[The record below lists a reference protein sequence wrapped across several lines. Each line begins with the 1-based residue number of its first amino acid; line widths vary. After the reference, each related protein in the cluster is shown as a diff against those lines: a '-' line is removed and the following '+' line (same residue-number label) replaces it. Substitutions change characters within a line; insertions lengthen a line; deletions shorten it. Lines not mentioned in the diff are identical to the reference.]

1 MPPQRRGL
9 FRHELVIQIFP
20 QSIDDLGTFHSAF
33 SLPQGGRLR
42 PGYALVNSAPPPEV
56 PLRMTARARNIAL
69 LLVLGFVALLLWS
82 TLASQRV
89 ECSVGVEFEGR
100 QGSGRASGASE
111 ADALREAQTAA
122 CGPITGSMNDRV
134 ACARLQ
140 PVSRHCRTL

>member
-1 MPPQRRGL
+1 
-9 FRHELVIQIFP
+9 
-20 QSIDDLGTFHSAF
+20 
-33 SLPQGGRLR
+33 
-42 PGYALVNSAPPPEV
+42 
-56 PLRMTARARNIAL
+56 MTARARNIAL
-69 LLVLGFVALLLWS
+69 LLVLGFIALLLWS